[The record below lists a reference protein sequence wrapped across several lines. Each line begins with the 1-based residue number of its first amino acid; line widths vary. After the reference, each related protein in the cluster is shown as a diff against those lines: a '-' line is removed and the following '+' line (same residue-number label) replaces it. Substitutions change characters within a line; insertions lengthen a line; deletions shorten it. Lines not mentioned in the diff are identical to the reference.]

1 MDDLLCSVFSL
12 HLSLPQILMLSVIF
26 ENVMYLSEQN
36 YSKSR
41 SLLKFLGSE
50 YARRI
55 VVTFFNIVKY
65 SKN

>member
-1 MDDLLCSVFSL
+1 M
-12 HLSLPQILMLSVIF
+12 LMLSVIF